1 MFSTT
6 PGAFKRAFFQRQDY
20 FCQDCKQPIIEG
32 QHMWTDM
39 TDPTDGWHHHICPL
53 KQDKF
58 SI

>member
-6 PGAFKRAFFQRQDY
+6 PGAFHKAFYNRDRDY
-20 FCQDCKQPIIEG
+20 HCQDCKQAIIVG

-53 KQDKF
+53 KK
-58 SI
+58 